1 MAKGNAGEKPLFATF
16 PSGFV
21 KVTELRGRECVRVIC
36 PDGVRMGGVS
46 LGGMSFIRPLT
57 ASVMER
63 LANGRP
69 VTFAFDRNRAVELW
83 DPGTKSTI
91 SIDSPWKFV
100 RAVAREREEYREA
113 VSEKTGRGPAE
124 RKSKGARPLRSE
136 MEAGRAA
143 SSVARD
149 AQAEGLVDYDF
160 SANGGFSM
168 TSAGDGPSLDES
180 VRAATDAAVV
190 MGPDP
195 ELIERLT
202 RSLSER

>member
-16 PSGFV
+16 PAGFV

-57 ASVMER
+57 GSVMER

-83 DPGTKSTI
+83 DPGSKSTI

-100 RAVAREREEYREA
+100 RAVAREREEYRGA
-113 VSEKTGRGPAE
+113 VSEKAGQDPAA
-124 RKSKGARPLRSE
+124 RKSEDDRPLGSE
-136 MEAGRAA
+136 TEAVRAA
-143 SSVARD
+143 GPVVRD
-149 AQAEGLVDYDF
+149 TQAEGLVDYDF
-160 SANGGFSM
+160 LAAGAFSR